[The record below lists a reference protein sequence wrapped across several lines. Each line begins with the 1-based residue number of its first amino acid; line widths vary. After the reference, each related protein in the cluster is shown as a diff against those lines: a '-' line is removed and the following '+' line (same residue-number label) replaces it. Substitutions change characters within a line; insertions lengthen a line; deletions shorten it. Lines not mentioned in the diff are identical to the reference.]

1 MAKRKKTRKHTRRR
15 SRSGMGALGKIDTM
29 SIIGVIGGAFLGK
42 FVNKVIPDT
51 MNPKLVAGGKMV
63 LGLALPMVIKG
74 KSHNLMQSVGN
85 GILAVGSIELLTEFG
100 VISGL
105 DENDELA
112 VAIEGIQDVSFEDLD
127 GTINADVLSDD
138 DVPVIN
144 ADVLSGGDVPV
155 INGSWED

>member
-1 MAKRKKTRKHTRRR
+1 
-15 SRSGMGALGKIDTM
+15 MGALGKIDTM